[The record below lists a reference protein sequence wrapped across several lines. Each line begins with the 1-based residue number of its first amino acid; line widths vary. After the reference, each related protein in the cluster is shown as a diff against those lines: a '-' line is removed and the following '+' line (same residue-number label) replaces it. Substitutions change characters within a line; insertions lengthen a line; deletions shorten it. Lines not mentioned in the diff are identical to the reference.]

1 MNDRLKQTTLIIAG
15 HGSSKSPNM
24 GRPARLHAQWIKDQ
38 NIFADVKTAFWKEET
53 FLQDALEDV
62 DTPEVVVVPNLACS
76 GFINKVVIPR
86 EMGLDGLLTRRNG
99 QTIHLCQ
106 PVGEHPNLAAL
117 MAERLHEVMDDQQLS
132 PSETTVFVVAHGNPD
147 PDRPAS
153 HDSAVMLA
161 TRTYSHFP
169 VQAMLPA
176 FLEEKPFLK
185 NWEKR
190 VNTPNVIVLP
200 FMIAA
205 GTHGARDIPEFLGIE
220 LSPQQEIDLH
230 ENGRPTGPFEA
241 ATGRHIWLMQ
251 AIGSHPRM
259 AEFIVDIAREKLASQ
274 D

>member
-1 MNDRLKQTTLIIAG
+1 MAGAQLAGLQQRLDRMRQGAQTQRVG
-15 HGSSKSPNM
+15 
-24 GRPARLHAQWIKDQ
+24 
-38 NIFADVKTAFWKEET
+38 DVAS
-53 FLQDALEDV
+53 AL
-62 DTPEVVVVPNLACS
+62 PEVLGQS
-76 GFINKVVIPR
+76 ILGVI
-86 EMGLDGLLTRRNG
+86 
-99 QTIHLCQ
+99 
-106 PVGEHPNLAAL
+106 
-117 MAERLHEVMDDQQLS
+117 ERLHQVMEDQQLS

-241 ATGRHIWLMQ
+241 APGRLIWLIQ

>member
-1 MNDRLKQTTLIIAG
+1 MNERLKQTTLIIAG

-24 GRPARLHAQWIKDQ
+24 GRPARLHAQWIKKQ
-38 NIFADVKTAFWKEET
+38 NIFADVKTAFWKESP
-53 FLQDALEDV
+53 FLPDALKNV
-62 DTPEVVVVPNLACS
+62 TTPNVVIVPNLACS

-86 EMGLDGLLTRRNG
+86 EMGLDGILTKRNG
-99 QTIHLCQ
+99 QSIHLCQ
-106 PVGEHPNLAAL
+106 PVGEHPGLATL
-117 MAERLHEVMDDQQLS
+117 MAKQLQKLMENEKLS

-161 TRTYSHFP
+161 TRTYTHCP
-169 VQAMLPA
+169 VQAILPA

-190 VNTPNVIVLP
+190 VTTKNVIALP

-205 GTHGARDIPEFLGIE
+205 GTHGARDIPTFLGIT
-220 LSPQQEIDLH
+220 PTAQQEIDLH
-230 ENGRPTGPFEA
+230 DNGLPAGPFHP
-241 ATGRHIWLMQ
+241 TPNCRIWLMQ

-259 AEFIVDIAREKLASQ
+259 ARFIIDIARTKMTEAL
-274 D
+274 